1 VHYDQGMIEKIISG
15 GQTGVDRA
23 ALDVALKL
31 GISCGG
37 WCPKGRK
44 AEDGVIDS
52 KYPLQEMESEAY
64 DARTKQNILDSDG
77 TLILTFGELMTGG
90 TKLTFDLAPKL
101 GKPAFTIDMSKNV
114 YTKDFHSWIKE
125 NDIRT
130 LNVGGPRESSQPGI
144 VHLTASVILTQLFY
158 F

>member
-1 VHYDQGMIEKIISG
+1 MIEKIISG

-31 GISCGG
+31 GITCGG

-52 KYPLQEMESEAY
+52 KYPLQEMQSEEY
-64 DARTKQNILDSDG
+64 EDRTKQNILDSDG
-77 TLILTFGELMTGG
+77 TLVLTFGEMNYG
-90 TKLTFDLAPKL
+90 TKLTFDLPSEL
-101 GKPAFTIDMSKNV
+101 GKPVFTIDMSKDV
-114 YTKDFHSWIKE
+114 HTKKFHDWIKD
-125 NDIRT
+125 NNIRT

-144 VHLTASVILTQLFY
+144 VHMTASVILTQLFY